1 MHVVNTADLTKIY
14 DNRYIALNALNLRVE
29 KGQVFGLVG
38 PNGAG
43 KSTTFRILLGLQK
56 PTAGGIQV
64 FGETM
69 TAERADLRR
78 RIGYLPTNPV
88 FPRHMTPIA
97 FLEFVGSVLGMPKD
111 KAKIQLARLL
121 QAVDLTTAASQP
133 VKGFSTGMLT
143 RLGIAAA
150 LMNDPELLILDEPT
164 SGLDPAGRKQT
175 IELIRELSGR
185 DRTIIIATHILTDV
199 ERVCT
204 DVGIISAGRLI
215 YSGPMSDMRRLAR
228 QGTISVEI
236 EGNTSAFEQE
246 IPNLDEFGSVRYE
259 RIGSEF
265 RITFL
270 GPQGLP
276 DYLNRVLALIDR
288 TGVELLH
295 IDTGSD
301 EIEEAFLRR
310 LEDDRTRGFLR
321 AAAWAATQ
329 EVSTGEPAPQDV
341 LPDSAWPGGLPT
353 SSTSQ
358 AASRSSSQGGSG
370 FNTSRPSGGT
380 GATGNAPSASSTPST
395 STPSNG
401 AGGAS
406 HGSNGS
412 TSNVSSVKGNDADAG
427 IPGHP
432 SV

>member
-1 MHVVNTADLTKIY
+1 MHVVNTTDLTKIY

-43 KSTTFRILLGLQK
+43 KSTTFRLLLGLQK
-56 PTAGGIQV
+56 PTAGNLQV
-64 FGETM
+64 FGEEM
-69 TAERADLRR
+69 GADRADLRR
-78 RIGYLPTNPV
+78 RIGYLPTNPT
-88 FPRHMTPIA
+88 FPKHMTPIA
-97 FLEFVGSVLGMPKD
+97 FLQFVGSVLGMPRD
-111 KAKIQLARLL
+111 RTKIQSTRLL
-121 QAVDLTTAASQP
+121 QAVDLANAASQP

-215 YSGPMSDMRRLAR
+215 YSGPMADMRRLAR
-228 QGTISVEI
+228 QGTIAVEI
-236 EGNTSAFEQE
+236 EGNLSAFEQE
-246 IPNLDEFGSVRYE
+246 LHTLDEFGSVRYE
-259 RIGSEF
+259 RIGAEF

-270 GPQGLP
+270 GTQGLNE
-276 DYLNRVLALIDR
+276 YLNRVLVLIDR

-295 IDTGSD
+295 VDTGSD

-321 AAAWAATQ
+321 AAAWAAALDTN
-329 EVSTGEPAPQDV
+329 GD
-341 LPDSAWPGGLPT
+341 DSERKEA
-353 SSTSQ
+353 
-358 AASRSSSQGGSG
+358 
-370 FNTSRPSGGT
+370 
-380 GATGNAPSASSTPST
+380 
-395 STPSNG
+395 
-401 AGGAS
+401 
-406 HGSNGS
+406 
-412 TSNVSSVKGNDADAG
+412 ADAG

>member
-1 MHVVNTADLTKIY
+1 MHVVNTTDLTKIY

-43 KSTTFRILLGLQK
+43 KSTTFRLLLGLQK
-56 PTAGGIQV
+56 ATAGQLQV
-64 FGETM
+64 FGEQM
-69 TAERADLRR
+69 SADRADLRR
-78 RIGYLPTNPV
+78 RIGYLPTNPT
-88 FPRHMTPIA
+88 FPKHMTPIA
-97 FLEFVGSVLGMPKD
+97 FLQFVGSVLGMPKD
-111 KAKIQLARLL
+111 RTKIQLTRLL
-121 QAVDLTTAASQP
+121 QAVDLAAAASQP
-133 VKGFSTGMLT
+133 VRGFSTGMLT

-215 YSGPMSDMRRLAR
+215 YSGPMADMRRLAR
-228 QGTISVEI
+228 QGTIAVEI
-236 EGNTSAFEQE
+236 EGNTTAFEQE
-246 IPNLDEFGSVRYE
+246 LHTLDDFGSVRYE

-270 GPQGLP
+270 GTQGLNE
-276 DYLNRVLALIDR
+276 YLHRVLQLIDR

-295 IDTGSD
+295 VDTGSD

-321 AAAWAATQ
+321 AAAWAAAL
-329 EVSTGEPAPQDV
+329 E
-341 LPDSAWPGGLPT
+341 
-353 SSTSQ
+353 
-358 AASRSSSQGGSG
+358 
-370 FNTSRPSGGT
+370 
-380 GATGNAPSASSTPST
+380 
-395 STPSNG
+395 G
-401 AGGAS
+401 AGS
-406 HGSNGS
+406 ER
-412 TSNVSSVKGNDADAG
+412 KEEADAG

>member
-1 MHVVNTADLTKIY
+1 MHVISTTDLTKIY
-14 DNRYIALNALNLRVE
+14 ENRYIALNALNLQVE

-56 PTAGGIQV
+56 PTAGSIEV
-64 FGETM
+64 FGENM
-69 TAERADLRR
+69 SAERADLRR
-78 RIGYLPTNPV
+78 RIGYLPTNPT
-88 FPRHMTPIA
+88 FPKHMTPIA
-97 FLEFVGSVLGMPKD
+97 FLEFVGSVLGMPRD
-111 KAKIQLARLL
+111 RAKIQLSRLL
-121 QAVDLTTAASQP
+121 QAVDLTQAASQP
-133 VKGFSTGMLT
+133 TKGFSTGMLT
-143 RLGIAAA
+143 RLGTAAA

-164 SGLDPAGRKQT
+164 SGLDPAGRRQT

-215 YSGPMSDMRRLAR
+215 YSGPMADMRRLAR
-228 QGTISVEI
+228 QGTIAVEV

-246 IPNLDEFGSVRYE
+246 ISTLDEFGSVRYE

-270 GPQGLP
+270 GTQSLNE
-276 DYLNRVLALIDR
+276 YLTRVLQLVDR

-321 AAAWAATQ
+321 AAAWAAALDVAGPH
-329 EVSTGEPAPQDV
+329 EVPAD
-341 LPDSAWPGGLPT
+341 DGTPT
-353 SSTSQ
+353 STTSPLSTEKEGQ
-358 AASRSSSQGGSG
+358 
-370 FNTSRPSGGT
+370 
-380 GATGNAPSASSTPST
+380 
-395 STPSNG
+395 
-401 AGGAS
+401 
-406 HGSNGS
+406 
-412 TSNVSSVKGNDADAG
+412 
-427 IPGHP
+427 
-432 SV
+432 